1 MQINFIPSL
10 DKTETFFTVSV
21 LKATAAAAE
30 HTHKLFNVQKQRN
43 IKRPRQVSHMHTEQ
57 ESVIFIRCA
66 VCMVYSHEYG
76 VCRLHSA
83 ISLEYQVCAFLN
95 DMAGTIAA

>member
-21 LKATAAAAE
+21 LKATAAAAAE

-66 VCMVYSHEYG
+66 CVWCILTSMVCVA
-76 VCRLHSA
+76 CIL
-83 ISLEYQVCAFLN
+83 QFLSN
-95 DMAGTIAA
+95 IKCVLS